1 MHGDDLSAQWRTGN
15 FDFFIFNIE
24 SRYVSRLVTKVF
36 LGHFGSVEDI
46 FNGFGVPKMIFET
59 IWSL

>member
-1 MHGDDLSAQWRTGN
+1 MRGGGLEILI
-15 FDFFIFNIE
+15 FFIFNIE
-24 SRYVSRLVTKVF
+24 SRYVSRLVTKAF
-36 LGHFGSVEDI
+36 LGHFRSVEDN